1 MKITL
6 LITGVAGFIGA
17 KIAKKALEKG
27 YEVIGVDDLSN
38 GQRKNIPS
46 GITFYAYDLSDKK
59 LVDQLPG
66 KVDYILH
73 LAGQSSGE
81 ISFDNPISDLEKNT
95 HSTLNLIQFGIVNKV
110 KKILFASS
118 MSVYGKVEDRSIT
131 EDQEPLPLSCYCLLY
146 TSDAADE

>member
-1 MKITL
+1 MKTTL

-17 KIAKKALEKG
+17 KIAERALEKG
-27 YEVIGVDDLSN
+27 YEVIGVDDLSS

-66 KVDYILH
+66 QVDYILH

-110 KKILFASS
+110 NLGKRRTQHCAVGISAANAASHTT
-118 MSVYGKVEDRSIT
+118 VINIGDRI
-131 EDQEPLPLSCYCLLY
+131 
-146 TSDAADE
+146 DA

>member
-1 MKITL
+1 MKTTL

-27 YEVIGVDDLSN
+27 YEVIGVDDLSS

-66 KVDYILH
+66 QVDYILH

-81 ISFDNPISDLEKNT
+81 ISFDNPISDLEKNRKC
-95 HSTLNLIQFGIVNKV
+95 NFFI
-110 KKILFASS
+110 
-118 MSVYGKVEDRSIT
+118 
-131 EDQEPLPLSCYCLLY
+131 P
-146 TSDAADE
+146 